1 MSETT
6 RQQTLKWAKRLFT
19 PVAIAFL
26 LYFGWQSREE
36 LGEILRQASIKNLLL
51 SAFIWCVLHT
61 IMPVLAVVVFGAA
74 GSRVSWWQAF
84 STHVA
89 RLPARYVPGG
99 IWHTVGRVI
108 DYHEQGVKPRHLTAF
123 VVLENGLA
131 AAVTLAIGAALVGTM
146 RDGTTLGDIAG
157 LVAPIAM
164 LGLLVLPWAVN
175 TRVLESPDR
184 LKGTSYLLSIMITV
198 VFWLGATTSF
208 LLFLGAFP
216 ATSGEYTLL
225 EVAGVYLFSW
235 GVGFLA
241 VFAPQGVGVFEV
253 VASEL
258 MPSPIGFM
266 GLAAL
271 LAGFRVVVLA
281 ADLTTWAIY
290 HLIRKRV
297 D

>member
-1 MSETT
+1 M
-6 RQQTLKWAKRLFT
+6 RQQILKWAKRLFT
-19 PVAIAFL
+19 PVAVAFL
-26 LYFGWQSREE
+26 AYFAWRSRTE
-36 LGEILRQASIKNLLL
+36 LAEILSHASITNLLL
-51 SAFIWCVLHT
+51 SAVVWCVLHT

-74 GSRVSWWQAF
+74 GTRVSWWQAF

-99 IWHTVGRVI
+99 IWHTVGRVM

-131 AAVTLAIGAALVGTM
+131 AAVTLAVGAALVGTM
-146 RDGTTLGDIAG
+146 RDGTTMGDIAG
-157 LVAPIAM
+157 LIAPVAM
-164 LGLLVLPWAVN
+164 LGMLVLPWVVN

-184 LKGTSYLLSIMITV
+184 LKGTSYLLSVMVTA
-198 VFWLGATTSF
+198 VFWIGATTSF

-216 ATSGEYTLL
+216 ASGGEYTLL
-225 EVAGVYLFSW
+225 ELGGVYLFSW

-241 VFAPQGVGVFEV
+241 IFAPQGVGVFEV

-258 MPSPIGFM
+258 MTSPIGFM

-271 LAGFRVVVLA
+271 LAGFRVVVLV
-281 ADLTTWAIY
+281 ADLVTWAIY
-290 HLIRKRV
+290 QLIRKRV